1 MPAPLPPSSPRT
13 PRPRRARRPAGRRRR
28 VPRWAVRGLTAC
40 SLAVLLA
47 AGAGHTL
54 LSGVDHEIGRVD
66 AFKGLAGSGRPAAG
80 HGMNLLLA
88 GTDERARLDE
98 ETRQRYKL
106 GGAPCHCTDTL
117 MIVHLSADRSRASV
131 VSLPRDSYAMLPPHV
146 DRNSGE
152 HHHAHPVKLNAAY
165 AEGGPQLTV
174 RTVEKLTKV
183 KIDHYVEVDFT
194 SFMRTV
200 DALGGVEI
208 CTTKPLKDTYTG
220 LDLSPGSHTLDGGQA
235 LQYVRARHVD
245 AASDLGRMQRQQ
257 RFLAAVVERA
267 TSGGTLLN
275 PVRLHEVAG
284 ALLSSVRAD
293 KGFGT
298 DEILDLARAMH
309 GFGPSSSEFVSMP
322 LAAKGRRVP
331 GIGDTLV
338 WDEERAKALF
348 TALREDHPLA
358 AHKPSPGPAPL
369 PVDVPPQQISVR
381 VPHGSGDGSEAAR
394 LAKALRATGFAAE
407 VGTGAAGTVKP
418 AGAEATPGTGTT
430 GPARTTIAYDP
441 GWDRSA
447 HSLATALPGAGL
459 VQRKGL
465 GPTLEVVPG
474 TDHLTVAK
482 VRAEDPNQAPKE
494 NKYGAVRGDEVTC
507 PS

>member
-1 MPAPLPPSSPRT
+1 M
-13 PRPRRARRPAGRRRR
+13 
-28 VPRWAVRGLTAC
+28 RGLTAC
-40 SLAVLLA
+40 SLGVLLA
-47 AGAGHTL
+47 AGAGRTL
-54 LSGVDHEIGRVD
+54 LNGVDHEIGRVD
-66 AFKGLAGSGRPAAG
+66 AFKGLAGPERPAAG

-88 GTDERARLDE
+88 GTDERAKLDK
-98 ETRQRYKL
+98 ETRERYKL

-117 MIVHLSADRSRASV
+117 MIVHLSADHSRASV

-152 HHHAHPVKLNAAY
+152 HHHEHPVKLNAAY

-208 CTTKPLKDTYTG
+208 CTTRPLKDSYTG
-220 LDLSPGSHTLDGGQA
+220 LDLSAGSHELDGGQA
-235 LQYVRARHVD
+235 LQYVRARHLD

-257 RFLAAVVERA
+257 RFLAAVVDRA

-275 PVRLHEVAG
+275 PVRLHEVAS
-284 ALLSSVRAD
+284 ALLSAVRAD

-298 DEILDLARAMH
+298 DEILDLARAMR

-322 LAAKGRRVP
+322 LAAKGRHVP

-338 WDEERAKALF
+338 WDADRAKALF

-358 AHKPSPGPAPL
+358 AHKPAPGPAPVA
-369 PVDVPPQQISVR
+369 VDVPPQQISVR
-381 VPHGSGDGSEAAR
+381 VLHGTGAGDEAER
-394 LAKALRATGFAAE
+394 VAKALRATGFAAR
-407 VGTGAAGTVKP
+407 TAA
-418 AGAEATPGTGTT
+418 TGTA
-430 GPARTTIAYDP
+430 GPARTTVSYDP

-447 HSLATALPGAGL
+447 KSLATALPGAAL
-459 VQRKGL
+459 VRHKGL
-465 GPTLEVVPG
+465 AATLEVTVG
-474 TDHLTVAK
+474 EDHPAVTK
-482 VRAEDPNQAPKE
+482 VRAEDPSQAPKE

>member
-1 MPAPLPPSSPRT
+1 MPPARQCHPCGGAVPAPSPHS
-13 PRPRRARRPAGRRRR
+13 PRPRRSPRARPLPRRPPSRRRR
-28 VPRWAVRGLTAC
+28 ALRWAVRGLTGC
-40 SLAVLLA
+40 SVAVLLA

-54 LSGVDHEIGRVD
+54 LSGVDHKIGRVD
-66 AFKGLAGSGRPAAG
+66 AFKGLAGRPSAG

-88 GTDERARLDE
+88 GTDEREGLDKG
-98 ETRQRYKL
+98 TRQRYRL

-117 MIVHLSADRSRASV
+117 MIVHLSADHSRASV

-146 DRNSGE
+146 DRTSGE
-152 HHHAHPVKLNAAY
+152 HHHEHPVKLNAAY

-208 CTTKPLKDTYTG
+208 CTAKPLKDSYTG
-220 LDLSPGSHTLDGGQA
+220 LDLPAGSHELDGGQA
-235 LQYVRARHVD
+235 LQYVRARHID

-275 PVRLHEVAG
+275 PVRLNEVAD

-298 DEILDLARAMH
+298 DEILDLARAMR
-309 GFGPSSSEFVSMP
+309 GFSPSSSEFVSMP
-322 LAAKGRRVP
+322 LAPKGRHVP

-338 WDEERAKALF
+338 WDADRAKALF

-358 AHKPSPGPAPL
+358 AHKPAAGPAPL

-381 VPHGSGDGSEAAR
+381 VLNGTGTAGEAER
-394 LAKALRATGFAAE
+394 VAKALRATGF
-407 VGTGAAGTVKP
+407 T
-418 AGAEATPGTGTT
+418 ATAGTGTT
-430 GPARTTIAYDP
+430 DPAARTTIAYDP

-447 HSLATALPGAGL
+447 KSLATAVPHANL
-459 VQRKGL
+459 VPRKGL
-465 GPTLEVVPG
+465 GATLEVTVGKDTPA
-474 TDHLTVAK
+474 VAK
-482 VRAEDPNQAPKE
+482 VRAEDPAQAPKE

>member
-1 MPAPLPPSSPRT
+1 MPPARRCPSCGGTVPAPSRHTT
-13 PRPRRARRPAGRRRR
+13 PRPRRAPSARRPPRRPPSRRRR
-28 VPRWAVRGLTAC
+28 ALRWAVRGLTGC
-40 SLAVLLA
+40 SLAVLFT

-54 LSGVDHEIGRVD
+54 LSGVDHKIGRVD
-66 AFKGLAGSGRPAAG
+66 AFKGLAGRPAAG

-88 GTDERARLDE
+88 GTDERAGLDKG
-98 ETRQRYKL
+98 TRQRYRL

-117 MIVHLSADRSRASV
+117 MVVHLSADHSRASV

-146 DRNSGE
+146 DRTSGE
-152 HHHAHPVKLNAAY
+152 HHHEHPVKLNAAY

-208 CTTKPLKDTYTG
+208 CTAKPLKDSYTG
-220 LDLSPGSHTLDGGQA
+220 LDLAAGSHTLDGGQA

-245 AASDLGRMQRQQ
+245 AASDLGRMRRQQ
-257 RFLAAVVERA
+257 RFLAAVVDRA

-275 PVRLHEVAG
+275 PVRLHDVAN

-298 DEILDLARAMH
+298 DQILDLARAMR

-322 LAAKGRRVP
+322 LAPKGRHVP
-331 GIGDTLV
+331 HVGDTLV
-338 WDEERAKALF
+338 WDASRARALF
-348 TALREDHPLA
+348 TALREDRPLA
-358 AHKPSPGPAPL
+358 AHKPAAGPAPL
-369 PVDVPPQQISVR
+369 PVDVPPRQISVR
-381 VPHGSGDGSEAAR
+381 VLGGAGTGGEAER
-394 LAKALRATGFAAE
+394 VAKALRATGFTARAAATE
-407 VGTGAAGTVKP
+407 AA
-418 AGAEATPGTGTT
+418 
-430 GPARTTIAYDP
+430 GPARTTLAHDP

-447 HSLATALPGAGL
+447 KSLATALPGAAL
-459 VQRKGL
+459 VEEKGL
-465 GPTLEVVPG
+465 AATLEVRIG
-474 TDHLTVAK
+474 KDHPAVAR
-482 VRAEDPNQAPKE
+482 VRAEDPAEAPEE
-494 NKYGAVRGDEVTC
+494 NEYGAVRGDEVTC